1 MQNTA
6 GIEVRQAEIQI
17 LTFYLVSPWAACLP
31 ALSLRVLTL
40 KLMMLDLK
48 LVSSPFILVSL
59 CFGIVIQWRDYVRL
73 THARLSEQA
82 YNCKKPLVHF
92 PSRRGE
98 QLLSS
103 APGTM
108 GAVSLLPSSQPPSMP
123 GSLLGGPGFTHI
135 HDPLASRNVDFFLSV
150 YV

>member
-1 MQNTA
+1 MQSTA
-6 GIEVRQAEIQI
+6 GMDLRQPEIQI

-31 ALSLRVLTL
+31 ALSLRVLTV

-48 LVSSPFILVSL
+48 LVSSAFILVSL
-59 CFGIVIQWRDYVRL
+59 CFGIVIQWWDYVRL

-82 YNCKKPLVHF
+82 YNCKKPLVRF
-92 PSRRGE
+92 PSRSRE

-108 GAVSLLPSSQPPSMP
+108 GAVSLLPSAQPPSMS
-123 GSLLGGPGFTHI
+123 GSLLGGPVLTDI
-135 HDPLASRNVDFFLSV
+135 HHPLASRNVDFFLSV
-150 YV
+150 YM